1 MCVNCWAI
9 HLSADKEEKGEDD
22 SDKQQ
27 SKRSIKAEG
36 QMMSSEWRSTCKAGE
51 HSNGRDDLE
60 RDHHKHKQVHSSEL
74 LDDKI
79 MGTIVGVENV
89 ATQTELTRKDM
100 QEREMALIW
109 LEIMQSDLSL

>member
-1 MCVNCWAI
+1 
-9 HLSADKEEKGEDD
+9 
-22 SDKQQ
+22 
-27 SKRSIKAEG
+27 
-36 QMMSSEWRSTCKAGE
+36 MSSELRSTCKAGG

-89 ATQTELTRKDM
+89 ATQTELTGKDM

-109 LEIMQSDLSL
+109 LEKALSHLQEIPDDAERLVAMKQYGILGKQAVAD